1 MTAPQPNPTG
11 ATDEQPTGAGSDA
24 GSDDASA
31 VPTANPAYST
41 PPPEGISEA
50 DDS

>member
-1 MTAPQPNPTG
+1 MTAPQPNPAG
-11 ATDEQPTGAGSDA
+11 DADKPADDTDD
-24 GSDDASA
+24 

-50 DDS
+50 DDK